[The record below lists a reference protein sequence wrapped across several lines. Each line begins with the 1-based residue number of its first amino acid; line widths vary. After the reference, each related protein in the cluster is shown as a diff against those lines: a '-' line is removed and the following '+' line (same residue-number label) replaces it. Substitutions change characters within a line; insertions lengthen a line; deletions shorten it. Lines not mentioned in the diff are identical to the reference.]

1 LEDVVLNH
9 RAITAS
15 DTRLR
20 SLIAQLT
27 TSEMAEAIGLL
38 EDLIADREL
47 RPARADDAAEPL
59 VRAVLI
65 AD

>member
-1 LEDVVLNH
+1 MEDVVLNH
-9 RAITAS
+9 RAMTAS

-47 RPARADDAAEPL
+47 RPARADDTAEPL
-59 VRAVLI
+59 VRPVLI

>member
-1 LEDVVLNH
+1 MEDIVLNH

-15 DTRLR
+15 DIRLR

-27 TSEMAEAIGLL
+27 ATELIEAIGLL
-38 EDLIADREL
+38 EDLIADRQQ
-47 RPARADDAAEPL
+47 RPVRVDDAAEPL
-59 VRAVLI
+59 VRLVLV